1 VPAVTKPAAG
11 ANPSGSPPAIALRRI
26 ASGFSSP
33 LDIVEP
39 PDGSG
44 RLFVVEQGGRIRII
58 EAGKVVATPFLD
70 VSARIAS
77 GGERGLLG
85 LAFHPAYACNGR
97 FFVNYTDTNGDTVVA
112 EHGVSTTNPDR
123 ANPAPVGTLLHI
135 AQPFANHNGGDLV
148 FGPDGFLYVGMG
160 DGGSAGDP
168 KGNGQRLDTFLA
180 KLLRIDVDH
189 PQSGKRYG
197 IPGGNCAGCAAGA
210 LPEIYSYG
218 LRNPWRFSFDRATDD
233 LWIGDVG
240 QGRYEE
246 IDHVALS
253 DASGA
258 NFGWNRLEGRH
269 CYPSG
274 SGCDRTGV
282 TLPAAE
288 YDHSS
293 GDCSI
298 TGGFVYRGSRVN
310 GLAGWY
316 LFSDYC
322 SGVIRAIPAS
332 AKADDPAAPT
342 VLLESRRSIVSF
354 GEGADGELY
363 VADIGSGEVLQIVAG

>member
-1 VPAVTKPAAG
+1 VAKPTAG
-11 ANPSGSPPAIALRRI
+11 ASPSGSPPAIALRPI

-44 RLFVVEQGGRIRII
+44 RLFVVEQGGTIRII
-58 EAGKVVATPFLD
+58 KGGKVLATPFLD
-70 VSARIAS
+70 LTARITS

-97 FFVNYTDTNGDTVVA
+97 FYVNYTDTNGDTVVA
-112 EHGVSTTNPDR
+112 EYAVSTANPDR
-123 ANPAPVGTLLHI
+123 AAVDPVATLLHI
-135 AQPFANHNGGDLV
+135 DQPFANHNGGDLV

-168 KGNGQRLDTFLA
+168 MGNGQRLDTLLA

-189 PQSGKRYG
+189 PASGKPYG
-197 IPGGNCAGCAAGA
+197 IPDGNCAGCAAGA
-210 LPEIYSYG
+210 LPEIDAYG

-246 IDHVALS
+246 VDHVPLS
-253 DASGA
+253 VTSGV

-269 CYPSG
+269 CYPTG
-274 SGCDRTGV
+274 NACDRTGV

-288 YDHSS
+288 YDHAS

-298 TGGFVYRGSRVN
+298 TGGFVYRGTKVA
-310 GLAGWY
+310 GLTGWY

-322 SGVIRAIPAS
+322 SGVIRAVPTGAS
-332 AKADDPAAPT
+332 AADPAEPV
-342 VLLESRRSIVSF
+342 VLLDTGRSIVSF
-354 GEGADGELY
+354 GEAADGELY
-363 VADIGSGEVLQIVAG
+363 VADIGSGEILEIVAG